1 MLDVVAVVGTS
12 AALQE
17 DEQSERVRAQGG
29 RGCQQPWQA
38 TFALSISC
46 NTVDAAVL

>member
-17 DEQSERVRAQGG
+17 DEQSERVRRQ
-29 RGCQQPWQA
+29 GCQQPWQA
-38 TFALSISC
+38 IVALSIST
-46 NTVDAAVL
+46 TVLTPQC